1 MPRRKTKKSSFQKF
15 QKRKF
20 KNGQKISHYNDPHLK
35 FKNHE
40 KDRIM
45 CATMYKRYKKTLL
58 QNEFTS
64 IVPRDVI
71 QGLEDTKRRFLMEA
85 LDILRNV

>member
-1 MPRRKTKKSSFQKF
+1 M
-15 QKRKF
+15 
-20 KNGQKISHYNDPHLK
+20 NGHHRERPQAFLILSPESGGVN
-35 FKNHE
+35 FRNRE
-40 KDRIM
+40 QDRIM

-85 LDILRNV
+85 LDILRSV